1 MNEKDIYDEAI
12 DLLEQIS
19 EDADYMAEEIG
30 PTDGA
35 IVIQRLTTLSQQAS
49 TIQSESQLLALCS
62 SLHKF
67 IEEMPVLRDLLIP
80 EGSNVAKMQK
90 DRFFTLESF
99 NKTSAQQQ
107 ADSKALGTLQ
117 QQLTKTQEKLEAHI
131 KRLEELQAKNEQ
143 NQ

>member
-19 EDADYMAEEIG
+19 EDADYFAEQIG

-35 IVIQRLTTLSQQAS
+35 IVVQRLAAFRKQAATIQR
-49 TIQSESQLLALCS
+49 ENQLLALCS

-80 EGSNVAKMQK
+80 EDSDVDQMQK
-90 DRFFTLESF
+90 DRFFTIEGF

>member
-1 MNEKDIYDEAI
+1 MMNEKDISHQAI

-35 IVIQRLTTLSQQAS
+35 IVIQRLAALSQQAS
-49 TIQSESQLLALCS
+49 TIQSESQLLALCDS
-62 SLHKF
+62 IHKLA
-67 IEEMPVLRDLLIP
+67 EEMPALRDLLIP
-80 EGSNVAKMQK
+80 EDSDVDQMQK
-90 DRFFTLESF
+90 DRFFTQESF

-117 QQLTKTQEKLEAHI
+117 QQLTKTEKKLEAHI
-131 KRLEELQAKNEQ
+131 KRLEELQTQSINR
-143 NQ
+143 